1 LSHSRWNLLPPV
13 PVLPEKDGSSRYSP
27 LLVQLLY
34 NRGISRPEDFPAF
47 LASDR
52 SLMGDPFL
60 LSGMQE
66 AIIRINRALLSG
78 ETVGIYGDFDAD
90 GITATAVLVQGLSI
104 LGGKAVPYIPHRQ
117 TEGHGLTISVLKRL
131 YEQGVSLVISVD
143 CGITDV
149 AEVKKAMKMGLDVII
164 TDHHSPFEEIPE
176 AVAVINPKLTASP
189 YPFSNL
195 AGVGVAFKL
204 LQALFRNLGKEE
216 QIDCVLDLV
225 AIGTIADMSPP
236 LGENRFLI
244 KEGLKNMNASPRLG
258 IRELINQT
266 RLEMGNLDADRISWV
281 IAPCLNAAGRLAD
294 GLTGYNLLMT
304 ESEKEAQELALWL
317 TRKNEERQRLTA
329 ATLIRAREQVIAQGL
344 PPLLI
349 TADKEYPMG
358 IAGLVASRLT
368 EEFYRPSIVIHTADT
383 VSHASCRS
391 IPEFDIIAALNKF
404 SRYFSRYGGHAAA
417 AGFTMPTKDLPELE
431 NELSAFAEEKL
442 SGVELRPHLNIDAQV
457 TLRDLAGD
465 TYPTTQL
472 LAPFGHGNPVPAFL
486 SRGVEVLERRT
497 MGNSGEHLRM
507 KLRQNSTVWDSVA
520 FRLGN
525 HQAEFAPRIDIVYN
539 LEVDNWGG
547 KKQLRLN
554 ILDFKRSS
562 EQEKIS

>member
-1 LSHSRWNLLPPV
+1 MLIGQFR
-13 PVLPEKDGSSRYSP
+13 
-27 LLVQLLY
+27 
-34 NRGISRPEDFPAF
+34 
-47 LASDR
+47 R
-52 SLMGDPFL
+52 SKTGD
-60 LSGMQE
+60 
-66 AIIRINRALLSG
+66 
-78 ETVGIYGDFDAD
+78 
-90 GITATAVLVQGLSI
+90 
-104 LGGKAVPYIPHRQ
+104 
-117 TEGHGLTISVLKRL
+117 
-131 YEQGVSLVISVD
+131 
-143 CGITDV
+143 
-149 AEVKKAMKMGLDVII
+149 
-164 TDHHSPFEEIPE
+164 
-176 AVAVINPKLTASP
+176 
-189 YPFSNL
+189 
-195 AGVGVAFKL
+195 
-204 LQALFRNLGKEE
+204 
-216 QIDCVLDLV
+216 
-225 AIGTIADMSPP
+225 
-236 LGENRFLI
+236 
-244 KEGLKNMNASPRLG
+244 
-258 IRELINQT
+258 
-266 RLEMGNLDADRISWV
+266 
-281 IAPCLNAAGRLAD
+281 
-294 GLTGYNLLMT
+294 
-304 ESEKEAQELALWL
+304 
-317 TRKNEERQRLTA
+317 
-329 ATLIRAREQVIAQGL
+329 IRADWPAEFQPQVIAMGL

>member
-1 LSHSRWNLLPPV
+1 MSHSRWNLLPPV

-244 KEGLKNMNASPRLG
+244 KEGLKNMNASPRPG